1 MKQKGKII
9 EFTLEKGGYGV
20 ILTNQNQ
27 KINFEKCE
35 CNYDKIRIG
44 DEVEFHLY
52 KSLNNNLDAL
62 NIEFIKNKLLSELD
76 RVFQKQI
83 KIECTIIK
91 KKNKGFI
98 LDYNGAEIYLP
109 YSNTIEQNLMI
120 GHPIKIYIQSF
131 SYNDFIIAS
140 QKENSLNTYQEYN
153 KHFERNETLE
163 FEIVNF
169 NIGGVLV
176 SDGFN
181 LGFIPNSHI
190 YPLNKNELK
199 EGQKI
204 FVKILSYSVSTGL
217 QLSIRNHF
225 FAEIIKILSEAF
237 KNQQVLKGMVKG
249 SNKFYYSV
257 FFEGL
262 ELKMNKE
269 FVAKDNLIDGEEIE
283 FIIIDFNAR
292 KDISISNIEISSL
305 GIIQDFCKNNQF
317 LGLVKEIQS
326 EGLIIELN
334 DAYKTCFLPNSE
346 ISDFLPWNFD
356 YERIKIG
363 ARIKVSITKFD
374 YKGIYLSRVLYKKKE
389 RRAIASFRYKIGDKF
404 QLKIKDKMAK
414 FGVLVADENIK
425 GLIHLDSIL
434 PSDIIQKIDKLDFV
448 KHCSDIFKRRLIID
462 CVINDIDTEHNKIA
476 FDLDY
481 SKQENIE
488 RSQSILTYFEN
499 DKEEYNSVD
508 RFYKTK
514 IKQQ

>member
-9 EFTLEKGGYGV
+9 EFTPEKGGYGV

-52 KSLNNNLDAL
+52 KSLINNLDAL
-62 NIEFIKNKLLSELD
+62 NIDFLNNKLLSELD
-76 RVFQKQI
+76 SIFQKQV

-91 KKNKGFI
+91 TKTKGFI
-98 LDYNGAEIYLP
+98 LDYFGVEIYLP
-109 YSNTIEQNLMI
+109 YSNTIEQNVMI
-120 GHPIKIYIQSF
+120 GHPIKIYIQFF
-131 SYNDFIIAS
+131 SYTDFIIAS
-140 QKENSLNTYQEYN
+140 QKETSLNTYQEYN

-169 NIGGVLV
+169 NSGGVLV

-204 FVKILSYSVSTGL
+204 FVKILSFSVSTGL
-217 QLSIRNHF
+217 KLSIRNDF
-225 FAEIIKILSEAF
+225 FAENIKTLSEAF
-237 KNQQVLKGMVKG
+237 YNQQVLKGTVK
-249 SNKFYYSV
+249 SSSKLYYSV
-257 FFEGL
+257 YFEGF

-269 FVAKDNLIDGEEIE
+269 FVSKDNLIDDEEIE

-292 KDISISNIEISSL
+292 NDISISNIEISSFGL
-305 GIIQDFCKNNQF
+305 MRDFCKNNQF
-317 LGLVKEIQS
+317 TGLVKEIQS

-334 DAYKTCFLPNSE
+334 DAYKTCFLPNNELSE
-346 ISDFLPWNFD
+346 FLPWNFD

-363 ARIKVSITKFD
+363 SRIKVSIKKFD
-374 YKGIYLSRVLYKKKE
+374 YKGIYLSRILYKKKE
-389 RRAIASFRYKIGDKF
+389 RRAIASFRYKVGDKF
-404 QLKIKDKMAK
+404 QLKIKDRMAK
-414 FGVLVADENIK
+414 FGVIVADENIK
-425 GLIHLDSIL
+425 GLILLESIL
-434 PSDIIQKIDKLDFV
+434 PLDIIQKTNKLDFL
-448 KHCSDIFKRRLIID
+448 KHCSNIFKRRLIID
-462 CVINDIDTEHNKIA
+462 CVINDIDTVLNKIT

-488 RSQSILTYFEN
+488 RIQSILTYFEN
-499 DKEEYNSVD
+499 DMEEYNSVD

-514 IKQQ
+514 INQQ